1 MAKMAKK
8 RSDEEKAKILN
19 NEIKGAVDDLDK
31 FEDFVST
38 NLNMIIIAC
47 VILALAGIAA
57 AFIFKH
63 VERSEQIA
71 ASALTEADTPETINA
86 AMLKYP
92 SSQAISGA
100 RMRLATFSFNK
111 KDFSKAIDLYKNVA
125 LKAPAGELK
134 NRASMN
140 VAYTLEAMGQ
150 LDEAAEKFAALA
162 NNPAMSVNF
171 KNEAGYSAARL
182 FFQLGKTKRAKS
194 ALKSVAFGK
203 SGFWAAQGKQLS
215 RRLN

>member
-1 MAKMAKK
+1 MAKK
-8 RSDEEKAKILN
+8 KSDVEKAKILN
-19 NEIKGAVDDLDK
+19 DEIKGAVDDLDR

-38 NLNMIIIAC
+38 NLNMIIVAC
-47 VILALAGIAA
+47 VVLALAGIAA

-63 VERSEQIA
+63 VERAEQIA
-71 ASALTEADTPETINA
+71 ASALTEADTPEAINA
-86 AMLKYP
+86 AMSKYP
-92 SSQAISGA
+92 SSQAVSGA
-100 RMRLATFSFNK
+100 RMRLATIFFNK
-111 KDFSKAIDLYKNVA
+111 KDFPKAIELYENVA

-140 VAYTLEAMGQ
+140 VAYTFEAMGK
-150 LDEAAEKFAALA
+150 LDDAAEKFATLA

-182 FFQLGKTKRAKS
+182 FFHLGKTERAKT